1 MPDLSPQK
9 YIPKLRDNWFKV
21 VPNPEDHNDK
31 SLCIQVIEGPFHYVI
46 LKIHGFGTDDS
57 LNDDGS
63 LNCTYKY
70 DIIFTPSDIGER
82 TISDAQGEKF
92 EENIGKAILE
102 LLEDTNDSRNN
113 DSGESITK

>member
-9 YIPKLRDNWFKV
+9 HIPKLRDNWFRV
-21 VPNPEDHNDK
+21 VPNPEDNNDK

-46 LKIHGFGTDDS
+46 LKIHGFVTDDS

-70 DIIFTPSDIGER
+70 DIISVSYTHLTLP
-82 TISDAQGEKF
+82 TICSV
-92 EENIGKAILE
+92 
-102 LLEDTNDSRNN
+102 
-113 DSGESITK
+113 